1 MKPGGWKRLPHAVCL
16 WPILRCLSRGVL
28 AGLFEIVDSIAFG
41 AGYLPGTRDVC
52 DLRHEKEERK
62 GDEEEQALRNPGI
75 ASCFYSYVGRVAF
88 SSTACESTE
97 VHGPLLFRREV
108 TGSRPIHVNL
118 CLVMYGLPY

>member
-28 AGLFEIVDSIAFG
+28 AGLFEIVDSIAFC

-62 GDEEEQALRNPGI
+62 GDEMKLVTLGYQVMR
-75 ASCFYSYVGRVAF
+75 
-88 SSTACESTE
+88 
-97 VHGPLLFRREV
+97 LLFPWKMCGIYHWNR
-108 TGSRPIHVNL
+108 G
-118 CLVMYGLPY
+118 